1 MERNI
6 IRIDEFGNVTL
17 PNDITNVWMNE
28 AELLDLFGVTAPTI
42 RARIKALC
50 KSGVLREYEIKRT
63 IRISDKCNM
72 KFYNLETII
81 ALAFHFG
88 TFGAKLVRNAI
99 LKRLYLRKEKQAI
112 FFSILRKVII
122 VVPLTY
128 IMPLYLHMGT
138 DGVFLAEPVSNVI
151 GGTLCFVTML
161 VTIMPELKRMENK
174 NVIE

>member
-28 AELLDLFGVTAPTI
+28 AELLDLFGVPAPTI

-112 FFSILRKVII
+112 FFSLGSADAGK
-122 VVPLTY
+122 TK
-128 IMPLYLHMGT
+128 YL
-138 DGVFLAEPVSNVI
+138 S
-151 GGTLCFVTML
+151 
-161 VTIMPELKRMENK
+161 
-174 NVIE
+174 